1 MSQLTY
7 VAYVAAGLRFLYA
20 GHRLTLV
27 LLSLILLVWFV
38 VLAAIREQVVPDK
51 KDQAVDGWTGSISY
65 RSAETLTAM
74 RGVSTSSSVMLLGL
88 SMFAPLLAVW
98 AFLP

>member
-7 VAYVAAGLRFLYA
+7 VAYLAAGLRFLYA
-20 GHRLTLV
+20 GHRLILV
-27 LLSLILLVWFV
+27 LISLILLVWFV
-38 VLAAIREQVVPDK
+38 VLAAIREQVVPDE
-51 KDQAVDGWTGSISY
+51 DQAVDGWTGSISY

-74 RGVSTSSSVMLLGL
+74 RGVSSSSSMMLVGL

>member
-7 VAYVAAGLRFLYA
+7 VAYVAAGLRFLYT

-38 VLAAIREQVVPDK
+38 VLAAIRDQVVPEDK
-51 KDQAVDGWTGSISY
+51 SRPVNGWTGSISY
-65 RSAETLTAM
+65 SSAETLTTM
-74 RGVSTSSSVMLLGL
+74 RGVSISSSMMLLGL